1 MPDGTV
7 PGRVR
12 PALTPLHPHQD
23 HDLQAKLAAWNCA
36 RLAPQAPRAD
46 WRKALDEE
54 HAMRTLEIDFIETAR
69 RTHSARAL
77 AAPREPAAFV
87 AWFEELKRSGPGQ
100 GDTLFP
106 WLAERATLDEMRW
119 FVEQEAAGEA
129 GFDDLVAMAQVK
141 TPVQAKL
148 ELARNYWDEMG
159 RGNAKGMHG
168 PMLDALVRALRVTPL
183 IETTLAPS
191 LALGNTMVAFGVN
204 RNYAYHAIGAL
215 GVIELTAPTRAV
227 KVSEALR
234 RLRVSAKARHY
245 FDLHAVLDVKHSEAW
260 NREVFASIVA
270 EKPDAARWLAEG
282 ALMRL
287 QCGADCFDAYRRYFW
302 DGDGRTTPA

>member
-1 MPDGTV
+1 MPDGTL
-7 PGRVR
+7 PGRMR
-12 PALTPLHPHQD
+12 LAHAATHPHQD
-23 HDLQAKLAAWNCA
+23 HALQVKLAAWNRA
-36 RLAPQAPRAD
+36 RLALQAPADD
-46 WRKALDEE
+46 WRAALDDEF
-54 HAMRTLEIDFIETAR
+54 AMRALEIDFIETMRKAQ
-69 RTHSARAL
+69 SKRAQ
-77 AAPREPAAFV
+77 ATPREPMAFV
-87 AWFEELKRSGPGQ
+87 TWFEGLKQNGPGQ
-100 GDTLFP
+100 GDALFA
-106 WLAERATLDEMRW
+106 WLAERATLDDMRW

-168 PMLDALVRALRVTPL
+168 PMLDALVQALRVTPR

-191 LALGNTMVAFGVN
+191 LALGNTMVAFGTN
-204 RNYAYHAIGAL
+204 RRYAYHALGAL

-234 RLRVSAKARHY
+234 RLKVSAKARHY

-270 EKPDAARWLAEG
+270 DDPAAARWLAEG

-287 QCGADCFDAYRRYFW
+287 QCGADCFDAYRRHFW
-302 DGDGRTTPA
+302 GGDGRTPP